1 MQIAQHM
8 IRINLLPSLER
19 AKTHVQAPSLT
30 SLVPFIAICGVIG
43 ALAVV
48 STFQSLKLRNL
59 RTEIATLK
67 AESAKLQPLIARIDQ
82 LTAERELT
90 LRRLGVIE
98 ELDKERLAR
107 VRLTDEL
114 ARRLPDHLWLTGF
127 SERGGAISLNGV
139 TFSNL
144 SVAEFIRTLD
154 RSVLYEGVD
163 LVVAERGTIDDREV
177 VNFSL
182 SARRQT
188 TPDPEATASA
198 AGQARGLQPPA
209 GVAATQTQVA
219 SKADS

>member
-48 STFQSLKLRNL
+48 STFQSLKLRSL
-59 RTEIATLK
+59 RTEITTLK
-67 AESAKLQPLIARIDQ
+67 AESAKLEPLIARIDQ

-98 ELDKERLAR
+98 ELDRERLAR
-107 VRLTDEL
+107 VRLSDEL

-127 SERGGAISLNGV
+127 SERAGAISLNGV

-188 TPDPEATASA
+188 TPEPEATAST